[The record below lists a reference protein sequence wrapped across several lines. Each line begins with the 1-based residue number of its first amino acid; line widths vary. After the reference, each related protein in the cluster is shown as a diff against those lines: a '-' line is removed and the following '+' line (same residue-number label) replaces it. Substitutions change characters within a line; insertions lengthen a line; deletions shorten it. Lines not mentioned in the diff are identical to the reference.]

1 MSLPKLPNF
10 MFLNNKEELP
20 GVELIL
26 FTRQPFYIAQVF
38 QFKTQAEEFSFLQ
51 QYHGKMMENILCYRI
66 YIVFQGTIS
75 GKLPLLKDTTEHIK
89 HTLTQMGK
97 FYESERIYK
106 KPGNYIR
113 YKLQG

>member
-26 FTRQPFYIAQVF
+26 FTKQPFYIAQVYTF
-38 QFKTQAEEFSFLQ
+38 HTQHEELLFLQ
-51 QYHGKMMENILCYRI
+51 QEHGKMMENILCYRI
-66 YIVFQGTIS
+66 YIVFRGTIG

-89 HTLTQMGK
+89 HTLNQMAR
-97 FYESERIYK
+97 FYETERINK
-106 KPGNYIR
+106 KPGNYLR
-113 YKLQG
+113 YKLQS